1 MQKKN
6 SNPTEFVFGKQNYI
20 LLLISLAV
28 IIIGFALLS
37 GGGSENPNEFSEEI
51 FSARR
56 LYVAPIVI
64 LTGYFLVIYAIMKK
78 PAKKES

>member
-1 MQKKN
+1 MAKKEN
-6 SNPTEFVFGKQNYI
+6 TPTAFVFGKQNYI

-28 IIIGFALLS
+28 IVIGFALLS
-37 GGGSENPNEFSEEI
+37 GGGSDNPNEFSEEI
-51 FSARR
+51 FSVRR

-78 PAKKES
+78 PNKDL